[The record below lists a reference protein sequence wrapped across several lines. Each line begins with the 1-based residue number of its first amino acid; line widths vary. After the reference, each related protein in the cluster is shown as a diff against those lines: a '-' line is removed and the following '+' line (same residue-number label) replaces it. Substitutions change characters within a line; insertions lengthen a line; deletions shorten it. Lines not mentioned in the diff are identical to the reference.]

1 MTTQLPPRD
10 GAPPRHV
17 RGRSPILDVVTDLHD
32 DVTAARFP
40 LDLPGAQ
47 ELRELRDRVETQI
60 GAHLLPR
67 LKREAGPAV
76 VVLGGSTGAG
86 KSTLVNSVVGREI
99 TAAGVI
105 RPTTTEPLL
114 AVREEDLWLVAEHPI
129 TRLADVVADDG
140 VPPGLALLD
149 APDLDS
155 VLEGNRTVANLLL
168 ETADLWLFVTTAARY
183 GDAVPWRVLRQAQ
196 ERGITVAVVLNRVPR
211 RVLAEVRR
219 DLMRR
224 MTDLGLGEAPL
235 FVVEDVGP
243 HEGLLPERVVEPVR
257 TWLTLLGGRNTARG
271 VVRRTTQG
279 VWGTLREEL
288 LRLAEGITAQA
299 MAGGTLRSR
308 AEEAVATAGEALVAR
323 LRTGAAAQGAPT
335 TRWLAAASTGGVL
348 APLTG
353 DVSRIRRGWRGNG
366 VRARTAA
373 AEAIGAEARRAV
385 ATLVVDAATV
395 AAAELRQAWSEPGR
409 GGADLLEDSA
419 TWAADRDA
427 RATEA
432 VAAWAART
440 DALAE
445 QLVAS
450 GGDARARVLAAP
462 GLGGLLQAAAAG
474 LDGAARAVRAVVP
487 GEDVVARVAEDL
499 HETTA
504 AVVRDEARPALER
517 LAALGLRSEAGAGL
531 RLRASELKGHR

>member
-1 MTTQLPPRD
+1 VTDFPSRD
-10 GAPPRHV
+10 AAPPRHV

-32 DVTAARFP
+32 DVAAARFP
-40 LDLPGAQ
+40 LDLPEAPG
-47 ELRELRDRVETQI
+47 LGELRDRVETQI

-86 KSTLVNSVVGREI
+86 KSTIVNSVVGREL

-105 RPTTTEPLL
+105 RPTTTHPVL
-114 AVREEDLWLVAEHPI
+114 AVREEDTWLVAEHPI
-129 TRLADVVADDG
+129 AELADVVADDG
-140 VPPGLALLD
+140 VPAGLALLD

-155 VLEGNRTVANLLL
+155 VLEDNRTLANLLL

-196 ERGITVAVVLNRVPR
+196 ERGVTVAVALNRVPR
-211 RVLAEVRR
+211 RVLAEVRG

-235 FVVEDVGP
+235 FVIEDVGP
-243 HEGLLPERVVEPVR
+243 HEGLLPARAIEPVR

-279 VWGTLREEL
+279 VWGTLRDEL
-288 LRLAEGITAQA
+288 LTLADGITAQA
-299 MAGGTLRSR
+299 IAAGTLRSR
-308 AEEAVATAGEALVAR
+308 AEHAVSATADALVER
-323 LRTGAAAQGAPT
+323 LRSGAATQGAPT

-353 DVSRIRRGWRGNG
+353 DVSRVRRGFRGRG
-366 VRARTAA
+366 TQARSAAAVAIGEETRRALLSLVVDAASDAAAELRRAWTDPGRGGAALLDDPTAA
-373 AEAIGAEARRAV
+373 AEARDER
-385 ATLVVDAATV
+385 AAT
-395 AAAELRQAWSEPGR
+395 ALAG
-409 GGADLLEDSA
+409 
-419 TWAADRDA
+419 
-427 RATEA
+427 
-432 VAAWAART
+432 WAART

-445 QLVAS
+445 QLVRD
-450 GGDARARVLAAP
+450 GGPARARVLDAA

-487 GEDVVARVAEDL
+487 DDDAVTRVEEDLDRTAADVVRAEA
-499 HETTA
+499 E
-504 AVVRDEARPALER
+504 PALER